1 MIVGIPTEIKT
12 REYRV
17 GINPGG
23 VQALVRAGHSVRVQ
37 RGAGLGS
44 GLSDAEFERA
54 GATLVSTAE
63 DAWAAQM
70 VMKVKE
76 PLPSEYRHF
85 RKGLILFT
93 YLHLAAEPD
102 LTRALMAASVRAIAY
117 ETIQRPD
124 GSLPLLRPMSE
135 VAGRMAVQVG
145 ATYLER
151 ERGGKG
157 ILLGG
162 VPGTRRGH
170 VVILG
175 GGVVG
180 THAARIAIGMGAQV
194 TVVDVNHER
203 MAYLE
208 DVFGAAIETL
218 YSNPRNIEQ
227 AIAQADLII
236 GAVLVPG
243 AKAPT
248 LVHAGLLS
256 QIEDG
261 SVIVDVAVDQGGCI
275 ETCRPTDHDHPT
287 YVVDGVVHYCVPN
300 MPGAVPYTSTLAL
313 TNVTGRVAELLC
325 NVGVEELLRTH
336 AAIARGANVWD
347 GHCTYAEVAH
357 AANVPYTSI
366 ESLLAS

>member
-1 MIVGIPTEIKT
+1 MIVGVPRETKT
-12 REYRV
+12 REYRI

-23 VQALVRAGHSVRVQ
+23 VQTLVRQGHEVRIE

-44 GLSDAEFERA
+44 GISDDELARA
-54 GATLVSTAE
+54 GASLI
-63 DAWAAQM
+63 DAPGEVWAAEL
-70 VMKVKE
+70 VLKVKE
-76 PLPSEYRHF
+76 PLPDEYRYF
-85 RKGLILFT
+85 RPGLVLFT
-93 YLHLAAEPD
+93 FLHLAAEPA
-102 LTRALMAASVRAIAY
+102 LTRALLDARVRAIAY
-117 ETIQRPD
+117 ETVQRED

-145 ATYLER
+145 ATYLEK

-180 THAARIAIGMGAQV
+180 ASAARIAVGMGAQV
-194 TVVDVNHER
+194 TVLDLNHER

-218 YSNPRNIEQ
+218 YSNPRNIEE
-227 AIAQADLII
+227 AVRQADLII

-248 LVHAGLLS
+248 LVDERLLAA
-256 QIEDG
+256 IEDG
-261 SVIVDVAVDQGGCI
+261 SVVVDVAVDQGGCI
-275 ETCRPTDHDHPT
+275 STC
-287 YVVDGVVHYCVPN
+287 VVDGVVHYCVPN

-313 TNVTGRVAELLC
+313 TNVTALFAELIC
-325 NVGVEELLRTH
+325 ARGVERALSENPALAKGVNT
-336 AAIARGANVWD
+336 WD
-347 GHCTYAEVAH
+347 GRCTYAPVAQ
-357 AANVPYTSI
+357 AVGVPY
-366 ESLLAS
+366 APR

>member
-1 MIVGIPTEIKT
+1 MIVGVPTEIKT

-23 VQALVRAGHSVRVQ
+23 VQMLARAGHEVRIQ

-44 GLSDAEFERA
+44 GISDDELARA
-54 GATLVSTAE
+54 GGTLVDSPDE
-63 DAWAAQM
+63 VWAAEL

-76 PLPSEYRHF
+76 PLPAEYRYF
-85 RKGLILFT
+85 RPGLALFT
-93 YLHLAAEPD
+93 YLHLAAEPE
-102 LTRALMAASVRAIAY
+102 LTRALLAARVRAIAY
-117 ETIQRPD
+117 ETVQRED
-124 GSLPLLRPMSE
+124 KSLPLLRPMSE
-135 VAGRMAVQVG
+135 VAGRMAVQAG
-145 ATYLER
+145 ATYLEK

-180 THAARIAIGMGAQV
+180 ASAARIAVGMGAQV
-194 TVVDVNHER
+194 TVLDVNQER

-208 DVFGAAIETL
+208 DVFGAGIETL
-218 YSNPRNIEQ
+218 YSNPRNIE
-227 AIAQADLII
+227 AAVGQADLIV
-236 GAVLVPG
+236 GAVLIPG

-248 LVHAGLLS
+248 LIDERLLAT
-256 QIEDG
+256 IEDG
-261 SVIVDVAVDQGGCI
+261 SVVVDVAVDQGGCI
-275 ETCRPTDHDHPT
+275 STCKPTSHDQPT

-313 TNVTGRVAELLC
+313 TNVTALYAERICARGVAQAVAEDPSLAKGVNTWDGRC
-325 NVGVEELLRTH
+325 TYEPVAKAVGVPY
-336 AAIARGANVWD
+336 GA
-347 GHCTYAEVAH
+347 
-357 AANVPYTSI
+357 
-366 ESLLAS
+366 L